1 MTNLTKDEEQMLR
14 SVVYAKMD
22 EAGITATSCQKDRF
36 WVGISRNIEAVLLN
50 RIYTIKSEFLNEKIK
65 SVESDIGP
73 WRNKGSSKDVTRALA
88 AAFFVGILIG
98 GALAASCFSY

>member
-1 MTNLTKDEEQMLR
+1 MLR

-65 SVESDIGP
+65 SLESDIGP
-73 WRNKGSSKDVTRALA
+73 WRNKKPSKDVPYAF
-88 AAFFVGILIG
+88 AAFFAGILIG
-98 GALAASCFSY
+98 GALMASFFSY

>member
-1 MTNLTKDEEQMLR
+1 MLR

-22 EAGITATSCQKDRF
+22 EAGIAATSCQKDRF

-65 SVESDIGP
+65 SKE
-73 WRNKGSSKDVTRALA
+73 SSKDVTYTLA